1 MPAEPI
7 IPSNKQESLQ
17 HPSNSAFCHK
27 LLFHLWFFSSD
38 GQNLSPWCWPLCSA
52 AESSKYLSPEP
63 AIPFLNQF
71 QCTRTAEI
79 GSHLLNG
86 NSSLPLTLL
95 LNTDDT
101 GVGFKKVQ
109 KITKLRS
116 WPDGPTWKLRFSTNL
131 QFRKCRNCRI
141 YLLLFRDR
149 SNRKKVKDLKKKK
162 KATENREG
170 KHSKKQ
176 QRASPHRSLPS
187 TQFGG
192 FSPPTW
198 SHCCRQDT
206 RFHLGRQKLSYSP
219 LSADPS
225 ARARAE
231 SRVMSLGLRMLPQQ
245 HSHLRGAPAGSLLHS
260 NIYISCFLPGS
271 IWAAF
276 LQETDSLWW
285 VLGSDVIP
293 SEPVKQAMIAKER
306 RRKKT
311 EVALQAHTCLKH
323 LYAVGERAPAL
334 FLSFLSWLYYLL
346 FSSTHRATDH
356 TNTNQTE
363 NFIDVC

>member
-17 HPSNSAFCHK
+17 HPSTSAFCHK

-63 AIPFLNQF
+63 AIPLLNQF

-95 LNTDDT
+95 LNTDDM

-149 SNRKKVKDLKKKK
+149 SNRKKSQRFGKKKK
-162 KATENREG
+162 QLKTERVNTAKSSREQVPTDLFPVLSLEGFPLQLGPIAAG
-170 KHSKKQ
+170 KTRGSTSAGKSFLTHHCRQ
-176 QRASPHRSLPS
+176 ILQPEPGQRAGSWAWGSACCPS
-187 TQFGG
+187 ST
-192 FSPPTW
+192 PTW
-198 SHCCRQDT
+198 GV
-206 RFHLGRQKLSYSP
+206 L
-219 LSADPS
+219 
-225 ARARAE
+225 
-231 SRVMSLGLRMLPQQ
+231 QQ
-245 HSHLRGAPAGSLLHS
+245 APFCTQTSTFPASCQGAFELH
-260 NIYISCFLPGS
+260 F
-271 IWAAF
+271 F
-276 LQETDSLWW
+276 
-285 VLGSDVIP
+285 
-293 SEPVKQAMIAKER
+293 R
-306 RRKKT
+306 RRT
-311 EVALQAHTCLKH
+311 
-323 LYAVGERAPAL
+323 L
-334 FLSFLSWLYYLL
+334 FDGF
-346 FSSTHRATDH
+346 
-356 TNTNQTE
+356 
-363 NFIDVC
+363 